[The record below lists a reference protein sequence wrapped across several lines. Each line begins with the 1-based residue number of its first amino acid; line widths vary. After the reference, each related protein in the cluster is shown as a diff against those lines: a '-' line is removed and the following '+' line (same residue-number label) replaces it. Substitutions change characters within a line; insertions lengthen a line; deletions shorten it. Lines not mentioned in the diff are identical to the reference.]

1 VINILDAAYVSAITA
16 MLTWG
21 GQAWK
26 NRIDAKRLRVEE
38 RTAQFDHDV
47 KIETQRDELL
57 IQLISNARSEVTM
70 ARTEMEDLR
79 DQLKQLRAME
89 QHFYHFQQSIE
100 HLEAIVNAE
109 TPEDRAVAE
118 RNAKSFLKRMQRLQD
133 AKGTIANEVQRAGG
147 IVRKAER
154 HTGENDRD

>member
-1 VINILDAAYVSAITA
+1 MDILSAVPIAAGTA
-16 MLTWG
+16 VLTWA

-26 NRIDAKRLRVEE
+26 NRIDARRLRVEE
-38 RTAQFDHDV
+38 RNAQFEHDV
-47 KIETQRDELL
+47 QIETHRDELL

-100 HLEAIVNAE
+100 HLSAIINADNAGE
-109 TPEDRAVAE
+109 RADAE
-118 RNAKSFLKRMQRLQD
+118 RSAKAFLKRMERLQE

-147 IVRKAER
+147 VVRKAER
-154 HTGENDRD
+154 HTGSDEHD